1 MKTYALITAH
11 DQDLGI
17 GKDNRLPW
25 HIKGDMKYFRDLT
38 INMQAD
44 DESDQ
49 QKKNVVI
56 MGRRT
61 WESLPNNYKPL
72 PNRVNVVISRNLN
85 YPFPADVLH
94 SKNIEEALNILKQK
108 NYGNIFVIGGAAI
121 YEAAIKMNVFDTLY
135 VTEIEGKYNCDVFF
149 PEYQNIFKLVES
161 SHPIWEGE
169 YQFSFKTFKRKT

>member
-1 MKTYALITAH
+1 MKTYALVVAH
-11 DQDLGI
+11 DEKLGI

-38 INMQAD
+38 TNLSSNN
-44 DESDQ
+44 ESDSQ
-49 QKKNVVI
+49 TKNVVI

-72 PNRVNVVISRNLN
+72 PNRINVVISRNSN
-85 YPFPADVLH
+85 YTFPADVLH
-94 SKNIEEALNILKQK
+94 SKSIEEALNILKQK

-121 YEAAIKMNVFDTLY
+121 YETVIKMNIFNTLY

-149 PEYQNIFKLVES
+149 PEYRNIFELIES
-161 SHPIWEGE
+161 SALIVEGDHR
-169 YQFSFKTFKRKT
+169 FFFKTFKRKA